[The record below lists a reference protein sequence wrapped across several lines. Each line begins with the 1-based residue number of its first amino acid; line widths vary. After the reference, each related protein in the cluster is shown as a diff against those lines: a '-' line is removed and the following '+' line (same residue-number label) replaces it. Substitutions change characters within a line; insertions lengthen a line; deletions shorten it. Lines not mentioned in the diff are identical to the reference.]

1 MWNKLDQH
9 GKFLLGTGLAF
20 LAAILYGI
28 SQVIAKKGVTEYGVP
43 PVVFLFVALFFATI
57 LMFISGWPSIKSI
70 RYFPRNQVLLLAGAG
85 LTSGLSVTL
94 LVSALDRAPVVVVTP
109 IVALN
114 PIVSLT
120 LIYFF
125 LRRLERVTKRVVL
138 GTGIALSGAIFVIIG
153 STDL

>member
-1 MWNKLDQH
+1 MWNNVGRDR
-9 GKFLLGTGLAF
+9 KFLLGAGLAF
-20 LAAILYGI
+20 FAAMLYGI
-28 SQVIAKKGVTEYGVP
+28 SQVIAKKGVTEHGVP
-43 PVVFLFVALFFATI
+43 PIVFLFVAVFFATF
-57 LMFISGWPSIKSI
+57 LMFITGWSGIKSI
-70 RYFPRNQVLLLAGAG
+70 KYLPRREVILLGCAG

-125 LRRLERVTKRVVL
+125 LRRLEKVTKRVAL
-138 GTGIALSGAIFVIIG
+138 GTVIALGGAIFVIIG
-153 STDL
+153 STKL

>member
-1 MWNKLDQH
+1 MWNNIGRDRKV
-9 GKFLLGTGLAF
+9 LLGTVLAF

-28 SQVIAKKGVTEYGVP
+28 SQVIAKKGVTEYEVP
-43 PVVFLFVALFFATI
+43 PVVFLFVALFFATF
-57 LMFISGWPSIKSI
+57 LMLISGWPGIKSI
-70 RYFPRNQVLLLAGAG
+70 RYLPPKKVLLLVGAG

-125 LRRLERVTKRVVL
+125 LRRLEKVTKRVAL
-138 GTGIALSGAIFVIIG
+138 GTGVALSGAIFVIIG
-153 STDL
+153 STEL

>member
-1 MWNKLDQH
+1 M
-9 GKFLLGTGLAF
+9 
-20 LAAILYGI
+20 
-28 SQVIAKKGVTEYGVP
+28 
-43 PVVFLFVALFFATI
+43 VFLFVALFFATI
-57 LMFISGWPSIKSI
+57 LMFISGWPGIKSI